1 MLPEVSTS
9 NAKNTQPVVLVCPEQ
24 QTKPKGLDPNVLAP
38 YVALFG
44 ILAGLVWKWRTDVA
58 MQKREMK
65 RSAYMEVTSS
75 ITACVQT
82 LAKLAD
88 PTASAKDLGLEFAS
102 QLSPLSRAQ
111 VVAGPRLSRALI
123 DLTGFMQ
130 RTHYAL
136 VEERMSLDPLHQQYE
151 FLQVRFKTV
160 ADEIDGTNNELS
172 RCEIEGADA
181 VRRERLLRLLDS
193 KMQQREQL
201 RGLMQGIGSEA
212 KTKSLGILRIL
223 AKQMQTYPDLLTSAL
238 GAIRKELGFPFEP
251 DEFLKL
257 QRQANE
263 LAQELVKQMVARAEA
278 A

>member
-1 MLPEVSTS
+1 MLPEASTS
-9 NAKNTQPVVLVCPEQ
+9 NANNTHSVVLVCSEQ

-65 RSAYMEVTSS
+65 RSAYMEVASS

-111 VVAGPRLSRALI
+111 VVAGARLSRALI
-123 DLTGFMQ
+123 DLTRFMQ
-130 RTHYAL
+130 QTHYAL
-136 VEERMSLDPLHQQYE
+136 VEERLILDPLHQQYE
-151 FLQVRFKTV
+151 FLQIRFKAV
-160 ADEIDGTNNELS
+160 ADEIDDTNNELNS
-172 RCEIEGADA
+172 CAIEGDDA
-181 VRRERLLRLLDS
+181 VRHERLLRHIDS
-193 KMQQREQL
+193 QLQQREQL
-201 RGLMQGIGSEA
+201 RGLMQGIGREA
-212 KTKSLGILRIL
+212 RTKSLDILRTL
-223 AKQMQTYPDLLTSAL
+223 AKQMQTYPDLLTSGL

-263 LAQELVKQMVARAEA
+263 LAQDLVKQMITRAETA
-278 A
+278 